1 MGQEEGDMSTARE
14 EAPLTPRQR
23 TILEEL
29 GRRGFISTTDLAET
43 FAVSD
48 MTVRRDTRVL
58 SKLGLVRVVHG
69 GVSAIHGQGQNADFA
84 ARVREDSDAK
94 LRVARACVSMI
105 GERDAI
111 ILDAGTT
118 TYQIAQELPS
128 SFTGT
133 IITHSAP
140 AIQRCLQHRVERS
153 QGVRRRCAGG
163 IGAGGYQ
170 RPAEGEAQR
179 DDGRMRA
186 DPHGHAVVGAG
197 DPVRH
202 AAGGRHDPGIGPG
215 PTGEHALAPIHGQCV
230 PVEQP
235 FELVERPGDEDQ
247 ALVDRALLERQQ
259 MRDSRF
265 VERIA
270 AQAPH
275 GFGRIGDD
283 AAAPEQRS
291 GIVDGQCGRHG
302 ARIAWPALSTG
313 CRHGLRCGPLA
324 RGVLQHVWGAGKAR
338 RP

>member
-1 MGQEEGDMSTARE
+1 MGREEGDMSTARE

-94 LRVARACVSMI
+94 LRVARACISMI

-140 AIQRCLQHRVERS
+140 AIQRCLQLTAARTICLGGELLLDSQAFNGPMTVSAAAGLRAKTAFIGVSGIHDEAFYIERDVERATKIALMNS
-153 QGVRRRCAGG
+153 
-163 IGAGGYQ
+163 
-170 RPAEGEAQR
+170 AEQ
-179 DDGRMRA
+179 
-186 DPHGHAVVGAG
+186 VVVVATHQKML
-197 DPVRH
+197 RY
-202 AAGGRHDPGIGPG
+202 
-215 PTGEHALAPIHGQCV
+215 ALAR
-230 PVEQP
+230 
-235 FELVERPGDEDQ
+235 L
-247 ALVDRALLERQQ
+247 
-259 MRDSRF
+259 
-265 VERIA
+265 A
-270 AQAPH
+270 A
-275 GFGRIGDD
+275 FD
-283 AAAPEQRS
+283 AADVLVTDAPPPRE
-291 GIVDGQCGRHG
+291 IET
-302 ARIAWPALSTG
+302 AL
-313 CRHGLRCGPLA
+313 RAADVKLVVA
-324 RGVLQHVWGAGKAR
+324 A
-338 RP
+338 